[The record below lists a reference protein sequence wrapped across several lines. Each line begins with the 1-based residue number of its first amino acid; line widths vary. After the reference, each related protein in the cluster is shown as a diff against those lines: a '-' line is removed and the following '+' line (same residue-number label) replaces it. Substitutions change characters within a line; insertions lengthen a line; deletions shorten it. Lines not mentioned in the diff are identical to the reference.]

1 MRDRPA
7 LLLHCQHSLGL
18 GHLVRSF
25 ALAEALSEQFRVT
38 VLCGGELPDAI
49 RRPAGV
55 EVVPLP
61 PLGGVRGAL
70 VSRDRT
76 VDAERALALR
86 RDLVLSVFRARRPAV
101 VVVELFPFG
110 RKKLAGELVPL
121 LKASRAA
128 GAVTA
133 ASVRDLLVER
143 EDGGRHDERASTTAN
158 ALLDVVLVHADPRF
172 AELEQSFRPQTPL
185 RVPVHHTGFVV
196 RAKRRLRPERATV
209 GPRVVVSAGGGRV
222 GAPLLRAA
230 ADAHGLLRGVS
241 ITLIGGPFLP
251 EDDWRALPRAG
262 RGLELHRSVPDL
274 AAELEQ
280 ADASVSQCG
289 YNTALD
295 VLRSGL
301 PALMVPF
308 AAPGEDEQSR
318 RARRLAQLGAVRVLE
333 ADRLDGARLAAEI
346 RALLQFRPRQ
356 VAFDLDGAATSTQIL
371 AELARRPTRLRREA
385 VSA

>member
-49 RRPAGV
+49 PRPAGV

-76 VDAERALALR
+76 VGAERALALR
-86 RDLVLSVFRARRPAV
+86 RDLVLSAFRTRRPAV

-121 LKASRAA
+121 LEASRAA
-128 GAVTA
+128 GAVTS
-133 ASVRDLLVER
+133 ASVRDLLVGR

-172 AELEQSFRPQTPL
+172 AQLEQSFLPQTPL

-196 RAKRRLRPERATV
+196 RAERRLRPANLTAGR
-209 GPRVVVSAGGGRV
+209 RVVVSAGGGRV

-230 ADAHGLLRGVS
+230 ADAHGLLRDVS
-241 ITLIGGPFLP
+241 MTLVGGPFLP
-251 EDDWRALPRAG
+251 EDDWRALPRAV
-262 RGLELHRSVPDL
+262 RALELRRSVPDL
-274 AAELEQ
+274 GEELEQ

-308 AAPGEDEQSR
+308 TAPGEDEQSR
-318 RARRLAQLGAVRVLE
+318 RARRLAQLGAVRVLD

-346 RALLQFRPRQ
+346 RALLRFRPRP
-356 VAFDLDGAATSTQIL
+356 VALDLDGAAASTRIL
-371 AELARRPTRLRREA
+371 AELASRRTPLRREA
-385 VSA
+385 VGA